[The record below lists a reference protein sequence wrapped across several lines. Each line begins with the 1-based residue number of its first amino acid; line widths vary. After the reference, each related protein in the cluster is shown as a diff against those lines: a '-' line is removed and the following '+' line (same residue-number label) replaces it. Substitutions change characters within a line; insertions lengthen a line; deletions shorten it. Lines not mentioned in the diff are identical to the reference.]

1 MKLRIH
7 NYDEQMMTPKVAP
20 IKFCIY
26 SDDSRAETLKFIN
39 KIEEIGVKNRS
50 KLTVDLSNVKF
61 ASAAAS
67 LLLFAIV
74 NRAQFLTK
82 DPNLV
87 RFIWPKKEKNAE
99 GHKWIVG
106 TGLSVALLAG
116 TKEKLK
122 LLTEEERYFQ
132 SAVEPYPHLVT
143 TVSMLQKQALLN
155 EHQFDLL
162 GKAIGEALLNVSHH
176 AYEDE
181 AFNQDLLLLEGKRWW
196 QCAWFNPEENR
207 VVFIICDLGLGI
219 FKSFRPHGDGFSV
232 ENEVSSVQRAML
244 DGESRFIGSGRGNGS
259 EDIKRPIS
267 TGSEDDEKL
276 LVLTGRARYSYN
288 SGDSSPRCERLAE
301 YIPGTL
307 LQWSLVPRR

>member
-1 MKLRIH
+1 
-7 NYDEQMMTPKVAP
+7 MTTIVPP
-20 IKFCIY
+20 QKFCIY
-26 SDDSRAETLKFIN
+26 SDDSRAGTLNFIN
-39 KIEEIGVKNRS
+39 SIEAIGVKNRS

-74 NRAQFLTK
+74 SRAQFLTK

-87 RFIWPKKEKNAE
+87 RFVWPKKDKNPA
-99 GHKWIVG
+99 GHRWIVG

-116 TKEKLK
+116 TEEKLK
-122 LLTEEERYFQ
+122 LLTKEERYFQ

-162 GKAIGEALLNVSHH
+162 VRAIGEALLNVSHH
-176 AYEDE
+176 AYEDD
-181 AFNQDLLLLEGKRWW
+181 AFAHDLGLLKGKRWW

-219 FKSFRPHGDGFSV
+219 FKSFRPQDDGFSI
-232 ENEVSSVQRAML
+232 ENEVSSVYRAML
-244 DGESRFIGSGRGNGS
+244 VGESRFVGAGRGNGS
-259 EDIKRPIS
+259 EDIKRPI
-267 TGSEDDEKL
+267 GSGCEDDEKL

-288 SGDSSPRCERLAE
+288 SGDNCPRCERLAE